1 VPSREDPA
9 KKAIDDFLALS
20 FVKNG
25 EDPVSAEDF
34 PTQFDQ
40 FILLHK
46 IATIITRFDIP
57 SEELTWLFQQGP
69 GLGWLDLN
77 TLPLTKAKTTFGEV
91 LFEPEDIEAGENL
104 FKAWFE
110 MAKMAHL
117 RDELPKGEPTLFAL
131 LKMLHDN
138 VKDKAKFI
146 TALCERTH
154 WHKEDLEFFMGP
166 QSFNLDFPTDYQNEK
181 ALEQLIRFKRCFE
194 LIKVLGVSAEKIWEW
209 NAPNIDFDKAVE
221 HAHCIRQAIR
231 AKYEETQWLKI
242 AEPLRDTL
250 REQQR
255 KALVAYKVHIMNDPD
270 IEDGNDLLGYFL
282 IDVEM
287 SPCMMTSRIK
297 QAISS
302 VQLFVNRCLMNLETD
317 VTITPE
323 KAKEWEW
330 MKNYRVWEAN
340 RKVFLYPENWIEPE
354 LRDNK
359 SPFFVDLENELLQNE
374 VTKDTAE
381 GAFLNYLEKLD
392 EVARLEICGMYF
404 QSESASNILHVF
416 GRTRG
421 TPHIYYYR
429 KRINRAYWTPW
440 ERIDVDIEGDH
451 LIPFI
456 YNRRLYLFWPLF
468 REKADEPVS
477 LEEDTAEKP
486 LKFYEIQLAWSEYKD
501 GKWLAK
507 RISNKIVSTL
517 SYSMKVGHSP
527 QKRFFRFWAYKSGND
542 LIIAPEIREYDDC
555 IYKLPKQFKF
565 IGCDGQVEIADYN
578 TADLEP
584 IPSTLNNFMKFEE
597 PHSVDIIFKLKTA
610 TILNKTPGTFSILL
624 PHQYRPFTSYAPFF
638 YEDSTRTFFVD
649 NLTFPQLFFVYSTS
663 TPAAIDVE
671 FLEYTPMMEKHPDDT
686 PTTNEPSS
694 ALIPVAR
701 GSMNLIPLYRFCP
714 FYHPYV
720 PLLINQLNRYGIDGL
735 LNPDPG
741 GETPELRRQLINHEF
756 FWDEYEPLE
765 VGTPFP
771 KDEIDFSLSGAYSLY
786 NWELFFHA
794 PFHIAHSLSKN
805 QRFAEAQKWYHY
817 IFDPTDVSEDFDPSE
832 ASYAARF
839 WKIKPF
845 YKEAIGKPIQDS
857 MLLLKGDDLTDEE
870 KKIKEDLD
878 DQIKEWRANPFQPHL
893 IARMRPIAYQKS
905 IVMKYLDNLIAWGD
919 YLFRQDSIESINE
932 ATQLYVLAAQ
942 ILGKRPEDIPAP
954 EGKAIL
960 IDGKEVKTFNDLEPH
975 LDALSNA
982 IIDIETDIPVP
993 EEEYSDLF
1001 IDPFVNIG
1009 ANIRAPVLDVSRDLI
1024 SKVKKNVGIIG
1035 SNLIVGD
1042 HINAGSIIS
1051 TNIQPITSFTEVE
1064 QPIMIS
1070 DNPIES
1076 SLTPEEGHENF
1087 SNVVYNVGSVSPI
1100 PGSGGDPSVPIPVS
1114 VYPPVTPVINVQP
1127 AVASLIELN
1136 IVEDE
1141 APTTLVIGP
1150 TLFFCIP
1157 RNEKLLSYWDTVGD
1171 RLFKIRYCMNIE
1183 GVVRQLPLFQPPIE
1197 PGLLVRAA
1205 AAGIDIGSVL
1215 NDLNAPLP
1223 HYRFQIMLQK
1233 ALELCND
1240 VKSLGAALLSA
1251 LEKRDAEELALL
1263 RSSHEVNLLKAVRHV
1278 KEQQIEESDEAL
1290 KALERSKETAKKRK
1304 EYYESREYKN
1314 ANEKLHIAKLESA
1327 QIWQTVRQGM
1337 ELAAGSLSLIPQLDY
1352 GVSGWAGTPVVKVE
1366 IGGVQLSSAVQIA
1379 SRAMS
1384 IKESWDTYSANRASI
1399 KGGWDRRMDDWTFQA
1414 EQADKEIKH
1423 IEKQIDAAK
1432 IRSAITEQDLTNHDL
1447 QIENT
1452 KEVDVFMRDKFTN
1465 NQLYNW
1471 MVSQI
1476 STIYFQS
1483 YQMAYD
1489 LAKRAEKAFRHEIGD
1504 PDAMFIQ
1511 FGYWDSLKKGLLAG
1525 ERLHYDLK
1533 RMEVTYYDQNKREY
1547 EITKHISL
1555 AMLHPEALVMLKET
1569 GECYVNLPEAIF
1581 DLDYPGHYMRRL
1593 KSVSLT
1599 IPCVT
1604 GPYTNVSCTLTL
1616 LSSRIRQ
1623 KTSIPWEPWTGDTND
1638 SDFIYNIGG
1647 IQSIVTSSAREDS
1660 GLFELN
1666 FRDERY
1672 LPFEGTGA
1680 ISTWRIELP
1689 TDFQQFD
1696 YDTISDVIIHIRYTA
1711 REGGEGFRKEVE
1723 SSLKTALSTIIVE
1736 DDKTGLFRFFS
1747 AKRDFP
1753 NEWHQF
1759 LHRTAGET
1767 GQLSLDL
1774 EEKRFPFQFKDKITE
1789 IKWQKLFIKLKD
1801 DTSNADL
1808 GPFKISITSPDEIVT
1823 EANFPTIPAE
1833 PLKLLEATLDNTVTE
1848 NFGTWLLEVTEGSL
1862 DPDAIEDIGV
1872 LCHYSIVE

>member
-1 VPSREDPA
+1 
-9 KKAIDDFLALS
+9 
-20 FVKNG
+20 
-25 EDPVSAEDF
+25 
-34 PTQFDQ
+34 
-40 FILLHK
+40 LLHK

-57 SEELTWLFQQGP
+57 SEELAWLFQQGP

-77 TLPLTKAKTTFGEV
+77 TLPLKKTKTTFGEV
-91 LFEPEDIEAGENL
+91 LFGPEDIEAGENL

-138 VKDKAKFI
+138 VKGKAKFI

-166 QSFNLDFPTDYQNEK
+166 QSFNLDFPTDFQNEK

-209 NAPNIDFDKAVE
+209 NAPNMDFDKAVE

-451 LIPFI
+451 LIPFV

-468 REKADEPVS
+468 REKADENVS
-477 LEEDTAEKP
+477 LEENTPEKP
-486 LKFYEIQLAWSEYKD
+486 FKYYEIQLAWTEYKD

-507 RISNKIVSTL
+507 RISNEIVKTS
-517 SYSMKVGHSP
+517 SYRDP
-527 QKRFFRFWAYKSGND
+527 LPKRFFRFWAYKRGND
-542 LIIAPEIREYDDC
+542 LIIAPEIREYFN
-555 IYKLPKQFKF
+555 YGNKLLEQFKF
-565 IGCDGQVEIADYN
+565 IGCDGQVEIVDYN
-578 TADLEP
+578 TADLET
-584 IPSTLNNFMKFEE
+584 IPFTSNNFMKFIDSYGGSSLE
-597 PHSVDIIFKLKTA
+597 LKTT
-610 TILNKTPGTFSILL
+610 TILNKTPGTFNILL

-649 NLTFPQLFFVYSTS
+649 NLTFPELLFVYSTS
-663 TPAAIDVE
+663 NSAVINVE
-671 FLEYTPMMEKHPDDT
+671 FPGYTPMVGNLPDDT
-686 PTTNEPSS
+686 STEDEPSS
-694 ALIPVAR
+694 APISVAMR
-701 GSMNLIPLYRFCP
+701 SRIFMPLYRFDP

-756 FWDEYEPLE
+756 FQDEYEPLK

-786 NWELFFHA
+786 NWELFFHT

-832 ASYAARF
+832 ESYPARF

-857 MLLLKGDDLTDEE
+857 MLLLKGDDLTEEE
-870 KKIKEDLD
+870 KKIKEDLE

-893 IARMRPIAYQKS
+893 IARMRPIAYQKA

-954 EGKAIL
+954 EGKAKL
-960 IDGKEVKTFNDLEPH
+960 IDGKEIKTFNDLEPH
-975 LDALSNA
+975 LDEFSNV

-993 EEEYSDLF
+993 EEEFPDMF
-1001 IDPFVNIG
+1001 IDPFVNIV
-1009 ANIRAPVLDVSRDLI
+1009 ANVQAPVRDVSLDLI
-1024 SKVKKNVGIIG
+1024 TKVKTNVDIIS
-1035 SNLIVGD
+1035 SNIIVGD
-1042 HINAGSIIS
+1042 HINGGSIIS
-1051 TNIQPITSFTEVE
+1051 TNIQPFVSFTEME
-1064 QPIMIS
+1064 KPIMIS

-1076 SLTPEEGHENF
+1076 SLAPEERHDNV
-1087 SNVVYNVGSVSPI
+1087 SNVVYNVGPVSPI
-1100 PGSGGDPSVPIPVS
+1100 PVAGGDPSVPIPVN

-1127 AVASLIELN
+1127 ALASLIELN

-1150 TLFFCIP
+1150 TLFFCTP

-1337 ELAAGSLSLIPQLDY
+1337 ELAAGSLSLIPQWDN
-1352 GVSGWAGTPVVKVE
+1352 GVSGWAGTPVIKVE
-1366 IGGVQLSSAVQIA
+1366 IGGVQLSSAVQCA

-1399 KGGWDRRMDDWTFQA
+1399 KGSWDRRKDDWKFQA
-1414 EQADKEIKH
+1414 EQADKEMKH

-1432 IRSAITEQDLTNHDL
+1432 IRSAIVEQELTSHDL

-1452 KEVDVFMRDKFTN
+1452 KEVDVFMHDKFTN
-1465 NQLYNW
+1465 NQLYSW

-1489 LAKRAEKAFRHEIGD
+1489 LAKRAEKGFRHEIGD
-1504 PDAMFIQ
+1504 QDAAFIQ

-1533 RMEVTYYDQNKREY
+1533 RMEMAFYDQNKREY

-1555 AMLHPEALVMLKET
+1555 AMLHPEALITLKET
-1569 GECYVNLPEAIF
+1569 GECYITLPEAIF
-1581 DLDYPGHYMRRL
+1581 DLDYPGHYMRRI
-1593 KSVSLT
+1593 KSMSLT
-1599 IPCVT
+1599 MPCVT

-1616 LSSRIRQ
+1616 LSNRIRQ
-1623 KTSIPWEPWTGDTND
+1623 ITTMSPDGKYAWTGDTND
-1638 SDFIYNIGG
+1638 NRFIYNVGN

-1660 GLFELN
+1660 GLFEVN

-1672 LPFEGTGA
+1672 LPFEGAGA

-1689 TDFQQFD
+1689 TEFRQFD
-1696 YDTISDVIIHIRYTA
+1696 YDTISDVIIHVRYTA
-1711 REGGEGFRKEVE
+1711 REGGANFKDTVE
-1723 SSLKTALSTIIVE
+1723 TELKTALESMVLEIG
-1736 DDKTGLFRFFS
+1736 KTGLFRLFS
-1747 AKRDFP
+1747 AKREFP
-1753 NEWHQF
+1753 NQWHQF
-1759 LHRTAGET
+1759 LHPKAGEANHM
-1767 GQLSLDL
+1767 DFKL
-1774 EEKRFPFQFKDKITE
+1774 EEKFFPFQFKGKITK
-1789 IKWQKLFIKLKD
+1789 ITCQKLFIKLKD
-1801 DTSNADL
+1801 AISTNDL
-1808 GPFKISITSPDEIVT
+1808 NSFTLAFKSPDETEFKASLAIVSNT
-1823 EANFPTIPAE
+1823 ED
-1833 PLKLLEATLDNTVTE
+1833 KLLEATFQNMVIKESDTWVLSVTGLPDSLKAKMPD
-1848 NFGTWLLEVTEGSL
+1848 GTLTNHL
-1862 DPDAIEDIGV
+1862 DPDAVEDIGI
-1872 LCHYSIVE
+1872 LCPYSIEGS